1 MKAQSENKLDYIARY
16 MPNTF
21 HGSLT
26 YKYLLQCIE
35 ASDNICIPITYHK
48 NICYSTKDVRSLKCL
63 SKYLFDVF
71 LPKKTGL

>member
-48 NICYSTKDVRSLKCL
+48 NICSMA
-63 SKYLFDVF
+63 
-71 LPKKTGL
+71 PN